1 MSIYEKYRL
10 TKRRASD
17 ILILKMIIIIVFE
30 RGERVTKQRELILR
44 LVKTNCAHKTADEIY
59 RAAKCEMPA
68 IGVATVYRNLALL
81 SRENEIRRISVA
93 GEPDRFDKTV
103 ADHEHAVCR
112 VCGKTRD
119 VEVNDIRKRIAEG
132 LNTNDFTYDLSIH
145 DLCPECRKN
154 NSSRENK

>member
-1 MSIYEKYRL
+1 M
-10 TKRRASD
+10 
-17 ILILKMIIIIVFE
+17 
-30 RGERVTKQRELILR
+30 TKQRELILK
-44 LVKTNCAHKTADEIY
+44 LVQTHCAHKTADEIY

-81 SRENEIRRISVA
+81 AKENAIRRISVA

-119 VEVNDIRKRIAEG
+119 VEVNDIHKLIREG
-132 LNTNDFTYDLSIH
+132 LQTDDFTYDLSIH

-154 NSSRENK
+154 DISTENA